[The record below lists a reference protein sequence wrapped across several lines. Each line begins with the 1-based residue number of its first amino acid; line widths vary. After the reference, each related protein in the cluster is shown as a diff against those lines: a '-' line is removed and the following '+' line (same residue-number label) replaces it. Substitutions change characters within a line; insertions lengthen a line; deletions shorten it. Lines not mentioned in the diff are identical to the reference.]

1 LLLYVPA
8 ALGLPAFDVKAAAAI
23 GVAQVMVAS
32 GSGTFANYRRGLVHR
47 RLAGVIIGAMMLG
60 AFASGWGSQ
69 FVPSKAL
76 LVLFASLA
84 SLGAASM
91 LLPVTGQELGPL
103 HPTFNPLLALLC
115 GLAVGAVIGMVG
127 SGAFLLIPLQV
138 YALGIPTRTAMATGL
153 AAGFPTAVSALVGK
167 ALSSQLP
174 ILPAA
179 VVCLLAIP
187 GAQLGTVLSAR
198 LSARTL
204 RRLYAAVVLTIALRL
219 WIDVLSPG

>member
-1 LLLYVPA
+1 
-8 ALGLPAFDVKAAAAI
+8 
-23 GVAQVMVAS
+23 
-32 GSGTFANYRRGLVHR
+32 
-47 RLAGVIIGAMMLG
+47 
-60 AFASGWGSQ
+60 
-69 FVPSKAL
+69 
-76 LVLFASLA
+76 
-84 SLGAASM
+84 
-91 LLPVTGQELGPL
+91 
-103 HPTFNPLLALLC
+103 
-115 GLAVGAVIGMVG
+115 
-127 SGAFLLIPLQV
+127 
-138 YALGIPTRTAMATGL
+138 MATGL